1 MYYKHAI
8 HTHDSITI
16 RHAEPEDGAALRR
29 LAGRDSV
36 EMPEGA
42 MLVALV
48 GDEVRAAVSV
58 SGGEEIADPF
68 HPTAEIVRL
77 LTARAEQMRPG
88 AAHGPRG
95 GLRRLLGAGR
105 RRPALAPQPV
115 GTVRA
120 CE

>member
-1 MYYKHAI
+1 MYYKHTT

-58 SGGEEIADPF
+58 GGGEAIADPF
-68 HPTAEIVRL
+68 HPTSEIVRL

-88 AAHGPRG
+88 AAQGPRG

-115 GTVRA
+115 GTLRA

>member
-1 MYYKHAI
+1 MYYKHAT
-8 HTHDSITI
+8 HTHDPITI
-16 RHAEPEDGAALRR
+16 RHAEPEDWAALRR
-29 LAGRDSV
+29 LAGRDSA
-36 EMPEGA
+36 EMPERA

-48 GDEVRAAVSV
+48 GDELRAAVPV
-58 SGGEEIADPF
+58 GGGEAIADPF

-77 LTARAEQMRPG
+77 LTARAEQMPPG
-88 AAHGPRG
+88 PAHGSRG

-115 GTVRA
+115 GTMRA

>member
-1 MYYKHAI
+1 MYYKHAT
-8 HTHDSITI
+8 HTHNSITI

-29 LAGRDSV
+29 LAGRDSAA
-36 EMPEGA
+36 MPEGA
-42 MLVALV
+42 MFVALV

-58 SGGEEIADPF
+58 GGGEAIADPF

-88 AAHGPRG
+88 AAQGPRS

-105 RRPALAPQPV
+105 RRPAPAPQPV
-115 GTVRA
+115 GTLRA
-120 CE
+120 FE